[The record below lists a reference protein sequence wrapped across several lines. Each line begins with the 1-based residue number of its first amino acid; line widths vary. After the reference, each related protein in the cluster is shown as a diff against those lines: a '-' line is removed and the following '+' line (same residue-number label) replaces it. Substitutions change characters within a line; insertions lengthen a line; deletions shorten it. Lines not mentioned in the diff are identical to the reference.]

1 MSTVD
6 LSERDNKETLFV
18 KEEVTND
25 AEVFG
30 EVKVDVEGS
39 QKELLALVT
48 ATQPN
53 NGRPIFSPCR
63 SIHPP
68 YGIAPWV
75 SLSGIF
81 SLDLLRP
88 LHAAQSLKEGE
99 KGRVY
104 ASGQ

>member
-39 QKELLALVT
+39 QKEPLSSIMPPPGSSTVNSCLSSVCFRLLSSLVLFCHKR
-48 ATQPN
+48 
-53 NGRPIFSPCR
+53 GM
-63 SIHPP
+63 
-68 YGIAPWV
+68 
-75 SLSGIF
+75 
-81 SLDLLRP
+81 
-88 LHAAQSLKEGE
+88 LHGL
-99 KGRVY
+99 
-104 ASGQ
+104 